1 MPLVHSSLYRRPMNR
16 MVVFLV
22 AMWFISGTAFAQE
35 EKKNTETTVSDKISW
50 VVSSHVDGQKFEIL
64 ARPHDSRLT
73 YRINKETGEVWLLDG
88 ASSSLLDAE
97 NLDNALIV
105 PDKTISNS
113 YLFPQKL
120 CTLCI
125 YRQERCGI

>member
-50 VVSSHVDGQKFEIL
+50 DVSSHVDGQKFEIL

-73 YRINKETGEVWLLDG
+73 YRINKEDHMGQVPLTHKH
-88 ASSSLLDAE
+88 
-97 NLDNALIV
+97 NLERE
-105 PDKTISNS
+105 S
-113 YLFPQKL
+113 
-120 CTLCI
+120 
-125 YRQERCGI
+125 RQTSV